1 MTATVGTTSGSQAA
15 RLAPGFQLG
24 EYRLGQPLWPMRIA
38 DAYRADGPRGP
49 ATIYVVHARVAAIPE
64 VRDHV
69 IAGTRAAAQLPEHKH
84 LVRTLAAGLTG
95 DILWIATDEVDGAL
109 VRDLLS
115 KKRLAGGQGLGA
127 RAAGN
132 LITGV
137 AAALADIHHGALADE
152 SVVVSRTGRVRVV
165 DLALGPGTAAA
176 MAAKLI
182 PPHSAV
188 APEVQAGAPPSGPA
202 DVYSIGALLYA
213 TLVGKPLERGGP
225 RPSDVVE
232 GLNTQIDEL
241 VARACHRDPEK
252 RFGRAEVLGEVVG
265 EALTK
270 GGAVQSSAIP
280 TITDADVAD
289 PAAAL
294 LGAQLAHASSPQV
307 SLAASLTGLP
317 SASSSG
323 NPVVDRALATALADS
338 NEKWLVSKGKLDY
351 GPFSLA
357 DIVAQIEVG
366 TIVAGNLIMDKD
378 TGARADVGEHPL
390 LGPLV
395 ESTRQQRD
403 DARRAQAEVVVQS
416 REKKRGALLYGTILL
431 GVGGVALAVYLV
443 IQSARK
449 EETTTVAGLTKLDGA
464 SLKVK
469 VSEPK
474 KPPPAVRSGGGRRT
488 GAGGNFTKGSEDL
501 SLDMSGDGDEGSE
514 TLDMGT
520 VFQVY
525 SKHGGALGGCLRST
539 GEGSANI
546 YINID
551 GPSGRVAYVKINGK
565 QGGALYGCLNGVLR
579 RMKFPSISGPRT
591 RAEFDIGI

>member
-323 NPVVDRALATALADS
+323 NPVVDRA
-338 NEKWLVSKGKLDY
+338 
-351 GPFSLA
+351 
-357 DIVAQIEVG
+357 
-366 TIVAGNLIMDKD
+366 
-378 TGARADVGEHPL
+378 
-390 LGPLV
+390 
-395 ESTRQQRD
+395 
-403 DARRAQAEVVVQS
+403 
-416 REKKRGALLYGTILL
+416 
-431 GVGGVALAVYLV
+431 
-443 IQSARK
+443 
-449 EETTTVAGLTKLDGA
+449 
-464 SLKVK
+464 
-469 VSEPK
+469 
-474 KPPPAVRSGGGRRT
+474 
-488 GAGGNFTKGSEDL
+488 
-501 SLDMSGDGDEGSE
+501 
-514 TLDMGT
+514 
-520 VFQVY
+520 
-525 SKHGGALGGCLRST
+525 
-539 GEGSANI
+539 
-546 YINID
+546 
-551 GPSGRVAYVKINGK
+551 
-565 QGGALYGCLNGVLR
+565 
-579 RMKFPSISGPRT
+579 
-591 RAEFDIGI
+591 